1 MGPRSDEGGACR
13 AETTRFEGRERLFD
27 EVPEEAR
34 VAELRTRLRT
44 DEAAARGCSLLVDA
58 LANVAV
64 EEEAGREREVVDVVV
79 VEPARAGDR
88 PFLPSED
95 PRRADGSS
103 LMVILASLALETRV
117 NASCETRAETE
128 EGSERRDA
136 GLEEMRRVERK
147 MARKWVG
154 EVVGVDEEEEVSS
167 TECRV
172 EKREVGDA
180 TELLEVGG
188 KVEEVNDGARGLEA
202 EVMGWLVPSTVVIA
216 GERKGGDRNPRRLR
230 FGTSF
235 APASDPATD
244 DDVELPP
251 PPQPHIQSPI
261 DPPPALSRFLST
273 FGGFFPP
280 PFFIGRLPV
289 AASFLRLDAR
299 LLTTGVGAPS

>member
-1 MGPRSDEGGACR
+1 
-13 AETTRFEGRERLFD
+13 
-27 EVPEEAR
+27 
-34 VAELRTRLRT
+34 LRTRLRT
-44 DEAAARGCSLLVDA
+44 DEAAARGFSLPVDA
-58 LANVAV
+58 FADVAV
-64 EEEAGREREVVDVVV
+64 EEDVGREREVVEVVA
-79 VEPARAGDR
+79 EPARTGDR

-95 PRRADGSS
+95 PRSADGSS
-103 LMVILASLALETRV
+103 LMAILAYLALETRLK
-117 NASCETRAETE
+117 ASWETREETD

-147 MARKWVG
+147 MALKWVG
-154 EVVGVDEEEEVSS
+154 EVVGVDRGAFISS
-167 TECRV
+167 MGCSV

-180 TELLEVGG
+180 TEEEEPGG

-216 GERKGGDRNPRRLR
+216 GERSGGDRKPRRLR

-235 APASDPATD
+235 APASDPATED

-251 PPQPHIQSPI
+251 PPHPHIQSPI
-261 DPPPALSRFLST
+261 DPPAARSRLFST
-273 FGGFFPP
+273 LGAFFTP

-299 LLTTGVGAPS
+299 LLETGVGAPS